1 MTDTQ
6 TPEEVIID
14 RLRRLSDEMDSTGHL
29 LKAWGAAAGG
39 SRMASR
45 LHGTAMAVR
54 LWVKE
59 ATEEMG

>member
-1 MTDTQ
+1 MDTQ
-6 TPEEVIID
+6 TPEEIILD
-14 RLRRLSDEMDSTGHL
+14 RLRRLSDEMDSVGRV

-45 LHGTAMAVR
+45 LHGTSLVVR